1 MRIYIK
7 IFFLVLKFYIMRH
20 PYLTAALAVWCI
32 GSVCLGFTSSWRLCF
47 AMILSFC
54 ILIAGCRKI
63 WVFLEDFGSRKARTE
78 RKLRKDRE
86 RELLLQYLKEEM
98 GRK

>member
-1 MRIYIK
+1 
-7 IFFLVLKFYIMRH
+7 
-20 PYLTAALAVWCI
+20 
-32 GSVCLGFTSSWRLCF
+32 
-47 AMILSFC
+47 MILSFC

-98 GRK
+98 GLK